1 MFIYLFTHA
10 CFRLVS
16 MSENP
21 ILSVDKKTW
30 NKWSF
35 YLNVIIFIIIAV
47 FIYLLILDAFNAGRV
62 YVQNDPTLLTNA
74 WIAVV
79 RDVAF
84 LAVGLVILFVQIFN
98 YHRQLSRRS
107 W

>member
-1 MFIYLFTHA
+1 MLYVGW
-10 CFRLVS
+10 CD
-16 MSENP
+16 MSENQ
-21 ILSVDKKTW
+21 ILPVDKRTW

-35 YLNVIIFIIIAV
+35 YINVVIFIIIAV
-47 FIYLLILDAFNAGRV
+47 IIYLLILDAFNAGRV
-62 YVQNDPTLLTNA
+62 FTQNDATLLTNA

-84 LAVGLVILFVQIFN
+84 LAVGLVILFVQMFN
-98 YHRQLSRRS
+98 YYRQLSRRS

>member
-1 MFIYLFTHA
+1 
-10 CFRLVS
+10 

-21 ILSVDKKTW
+21 VLPVDKKTW

-35 YLNVIIFIIIAV
+35 YINIVIFIIIAV
-47 FIYLLILDAFNAGRV
+47 FIYFLFRDAYEAGTVQGTSAAVDYLIWV
-62 YVQNDPTLLTNA
+62 M
-74 WIAVV
+74 

-84 LAVGLVILFVQIFN
+84 LAVGLVILFVQMFN
-98 YHRQLSRRS
+98 YYRQLSRRS

>member
-1 MFIYLFTHA
+1 MLIGGLFP
-10 CFRLVS
+10 

-21 ILSVDKKTW
+21 VMSVDKKTW

-35 YLNVIIFIIIAV
+35 YINIILFIVVAL
-47 FIYLLILDAFNAGRV
+47 FIYLVIIDSFNAGKV
-62 YVQNDPTLLTNA
+62 FSENDASLLTNA
-74 WIAVV
+74 WFVIV

-84 LAVGLVILFVQIFN
+84 LSAGLVILFVQMFN
-98 YHRQLSRRS
+98 YYRQLSRRS

>member
-1 MFIYLFTHA
+1 
-10 CFRLVS
+10 

-21 ILSVDKKTW
+21 ILPVDKKTW

-35 YLNVIIFIIIAV
+35 YINVIIFIIVAV
-47 FIYLLILDAFNAGRV
+47 VIWILILDAFNAGIV
-62 YVQNDPTLLTNA
+62 FAENYATNLDLTNA

-84 LAVGLVILFVQIFN
+84 LAVSLVILFVQMFN
-98 YHRQLSRRS
+98 YYRQLSRRS

>member
-1 MFIYLFTHA
+1 MFIYLFVHA
-10 CFRLVS
+10 LCRLVC

-21 ILSVDKKTW
+21 VLPVDKKTW

-35 YLNVIIFIIIAV
+35 YINVIIFIIIAV
-47 FIYLLILDAFNAGRV
+47 FIYFLFNDAYTAGMAHGTS
-62 YVQNDPTLLTNA
+62 YVTDKL
-74 WIAVV
+74 IAVM

-84 LAVGLVILFVQIFN
+84 LAVGLVILFVQMFN
-98 YHRQLSRRS
+98 YYRQLSRRS

>member
-1 MFIYLFTHA
+1 
-10 CFRLVS
+10 

-21 ILSVDKKTW
+21 ILPIDKKTW

-35 YLNVIIFIIIAV
+35 YINVILFLIIAI
-47 FIYLLILDAFNAGRV
+47 FIYLLIFDSFNAGIL
-62 YVQNDPTLLTNA
+62 YVENDTNLLTNA

-84 LAVGLVILFVQIFN
+84 LAVGIVILFVQMFN
-98 YHRQLSRRS
+98 YYRQFSRRS

>member
-1 MFIYLFTHA
+1 
-10 CFRLVS
+10 

-21 ILSVDKKTW
+21 ILPVDKKTW

-35 YLNVIIFIIIAV
+35 YINVIIFIIIAV
-47 FIYLLILDAFNAGRV
+47 FIYLLFLDALNAGNV
-62 YVQNDPTLLTNA
+62 YGDNYELTNA
-74 WIAVV
+74 LIAVM

-84 LAVGLVILFVQIFN
+84 LAVGLVILFVQMFN
-98 YHRQLSRRS
+98 YYRQLSRRS

>member
-1 MFIYLFTHA
+1 MFIYPFAHA
-10 CFRLVS
+10 LCRLVC

-21 ILSVDKKTW
+21 VLPIDKKTW

-35 YLNVIIFIIIAV
+35 YINVVIFIIIAV
-47 FIYLLILDAFNAGRV
+47 VIWLLILDAFSAGTVYGQNA
-62 YVQNDPTLLTNA
+62 TELTNA

-84 LAVGLVILFVQIFN
+84 LAVGLVILFVQMFN
-98 YHRQLSRRS
+98 YYRQLSRRS

>member
-1 MFIYLFTHA
+1 MFIYLFAHA
-10 CFRLVS
+10 LCRLVC

-21 ILSVDKKTW
+21 VLSVDKKTW

-35 YLNVIIFIIIAV
+35 YINVVIFIIIAV
-47 FIYLLILDAFNAGRV
+47 FIWQIIRDAYNAGTV
-62 YVQNDPTLLTNA
+62 YGVASQLTDA
-74 WIAVV
+74 WVAVV

-84 LAVGLVILFVQIFN
+84 LAVGLVILFVQMFN
-98 YHRQLSRRS
+98 YYRQLSRRS

>member
-1 MFIYLFTHA
+1 MLT
-10 CFRLVS
+10 CGLVP

-21 ILSVDKKTW
+21 VLPVDKKTW

-35 YLNVIIFIIIAV
+35 YINVILFIVVAV
-47 FIYLLILDAFNAGRV
+47 FIYLVIIDSFNAGKV
-62 YVQNDPTLLTNA
+62 FAENDTTLLSNA
-74 WIAVV
+74 WFVIV

-84 LAVGLVILFVQIFN
+84 LAAALVILFMQMFN
-98 YHRQLSRRS
+98 YYRQLSRRS

>member
-1 MFIYLFTHA
+1 
-10 CFRLVS
+10 

-21 ILSVDKKTW
+21 VLTVDKKTW

-35 YLNVIIFIIIAV
+35 YINVIIFIIIAV
-47 FIYLLILDAFNAGRV
+47 MIYLLILDAFNAGRV
-62 YVQNDPTLLTNA
+62 FTDSDTTQLTNA

-84 LAVGLVILFVQIFN
+84 LAVGLVILFVQMFN
-98 YHRQLSRRS
+98 YYRQLSRRS

>member
-1 MFIYLFTHA
+1 
-10 CFRLVS
+10 

-21 ILSVDKKTW
+21 VLPVDKKTW

-35 YLNVIIFIIIAV
+35 YINVILFIVIAV
-47 FIYLLILDAFNAGRV
+47 FIYLVIIDAFNAGKV
-62 YVQNDPTLLTNA
+62 SMENDVSLLSNA
-74 WIAVV
+74 WFVIV

-84 LAVGLVILFVQIFN
+84 LAAALVILFVQMFN
-98 YHRQLSRRS
+98 YYRQLSRRS

>member
-1 MFIYLFTHA
+1 
-10 CFRLVS
+10 

-21 ILSVDKKTW
+21 ILPVDKKTW

-35 YLNVIIFIIIAV
+35 YINIVLFIIIGV
-47 FIYLLILDAFNAGRV
+47 FIYLLILDAFNAGTL
-62 YVQNDPTLLTNA
+62 YAENDTNLLTNA
-74 WIAVV
+74 WFAIV

-84 LAVGLVILFVQIFN
+84 LSVSLVILFVQMFN
-98 YHRQLSRRS
+98 YYRQLSRRS

>member
-1 MFIYLFTHA
+1 
-10 CFRLVS
+10 

-21 ILSVDKKTW
+21 ILPVDKKTW

-35 YLNVIIFIIIAV
+35 YINVVLFIIIAV
-47 FIYLLILDAFNAGRV
+47 FIYLLILDAFNAGTL
-62 YVQNDPTLLTNA
+62 YAENDTSLLTNA
-74 WIAVV
+74 WFAIV

-84 LAVGLVILFVQIFN
+84 LAVCLVILFVQIFN
-98 YHRQLSRRS
+98 YYRQLSRRS

>member
-1 MFIYLFTHA
+1 
-10 CFRLVS
+10 

-21 ILSVDKKTW
+21 VLPVDKKTW
-30 NKWSF
+30 NKWLF
-35 YLNVIIFIIIAV
+35 YINVIIFIIIAV
-47 FIYLLILDAFNAGRV
+47 VIWILILDAFNAGKV
-62 YVQNDPTLLTNA
+62 YTENNATDLTNA

-84 LAVGLVILFVQIFN
+84 LAVGLVILFVQMFN
-98 YHRQLSRRS
+98 YYRQLSRRS

>member
-1 MFIYLFTHA
+1 
-10 CFRLVS
+10 

-21 ILSVDKKTW
+21 VLPVDKKTW

-35 YLNVIIFIIIAV
+35 YINVILFIVVAV
-47 FIYLLILDAFNAGRV
+47 FIYLVIIDSFNAGKV
-62 YVQNDPTLLTNA
+62 YAENDVTLLTNA
-74 WIAVV
+74 WFVVV

-84 LAVGLVILFVQIFN
+84 LAAALVILFVQMFN
-98 YHRQLSRRS
+98 YYRQLSRRS

>member
-1 MFIYLFTHA
+1 
-10 CFRLVS
+10 

-21 ILSVDKKTW
+21 VLSVDKKTW

-35 YLNVIIFIIIAV
+35 YINVILFIVVAV
-47 FIYLLILDAFNAGRV
+47 FIYLLIVDSFNAGKMFSE
-62 YVQNDPTLLTNA
+62 NDVTLLTNA
-74 WIAVV
+74 WFVIV

-84 LAVGLVILFVQIFN
+84 LAAALVILFVQMFN
-98 YHRQLSRRS
+98 YYRQLSRRS

>member
-1 MFIYLFTHA
+1 
-10 CFRLVS
+10 

-21 ILSVDKKTW
+21 VLPFDKKTW

-35 YLNVIIFIIIAV
+35 YINVVIFIIIAV
-47 FIYLLILDAFNAGRV
+47 MIYLLILDAFNAGSV
-62 YVQNDPTLLTNA
+62 FAQSDVTSLTNA

-84 LAVGLVILFVQIFN
+84 LAVGLVILFVQMFN
-98 YHRQLSRRS
+98 YYRQLSRRS

>member
-1 MFIYLFTHA
+1 
-10 CFRLVS
+10 

-21 ILSVDKKTW
+21 VLPVDKKTW

-35 YLNVIIFIIIAV
+35 YINVILFIVIAV
-47 FIYLLILDAFNAGRV
+47 FIYLVIIDSFNAGKAFLE
-62 YVQNDPTLLTNA
+62 NDTTVLSNA
-74 WIAVV
+74 WFVIV

-84 LAVGLVILFVQIFN
+84 LAAALVILFVQMFN
-98 YHRQLSRRS
+98 YYRQLSRRS

>member
-1 MFIYLFTHA
+1 
-10 CFRLVS
+10 

-21 ILSVDKKTW
+21 ILPVDKKTW

-35 YLNVIIFIIIAV
+35 YINVIIFIIVAV
-47 FIYLLILDAFNAGRV
+47 VIWILILDAFNAGIV
-62 YVQNDPTLLTNA
+62 YTENNATNLTNA

-84 LAVGLVILFVQIFN
+84 LAVGLVFLFVQMFN
-98 YHRQLSRRS
+98 YYRQLSRRS

>member
-1 MFIYLFTHA
+1 MFIYLFVHA
-10 CFRLVS
+10 LCRLVC

-21 ILSVDKKTW
+21 VLPVDKKTW

-35 YLNVIIFIIIAV
+35 YINVVIFIIIAV
-47 FIYLLILDAFNAGRV
+47 FIYLLFQDAYSAGTV
-62 YVQNDPTLLTNA
+62 YDIPSELRDGLITVM
-74 WIAVV
+74 

-84 LAVGLVILFVQIFN
+84 LAVGLVILFVQMFN
-98 YHRQLSRRS
+98 YYRQLSRRS

>member
-1 MFIYLFTHA
+1 M
-10 CFRLVS
+10 LVDGWCV

-21 ILSVDKKTW
+21 ILPVDKKTW

-35 YLNVIIFIIIAV
+35 YINVIIFIIIAV
-47 FIYLLILDAFNAGRV
+47 VIWILILDAFNAGTV
-62 YVQNDPTLLTNA
+62 YAQSNATLLTNA

-84 LAVGLVILFVQIFN
+84 LAVGLVILFVQMFN
-98 YHRQLSRRS
+98 YYRQLSRRS

>member
-1 MFIYLFTHA
+1 MFIYPFTHA
-10 CFRLVS
+10 LCRLVS

-21 ILSVDKKTW
+21 VLSVDKKTW

-35 YLNVIIFIIIAV
+35 YLNVVIFIIIAV

-84 LAVGLVILFVQIFN
+84 LAVGLVILFVQMFN
-98 YHRQLSRRS
+98 YYRQLSRRS

>member
-1 MFIYLFTHA
+1 MFIYAFAHA
-10 CFRLVS
+10 LCRFVF

-21 ILSVDKKTW
+21 GLSVDKKTW

-35 YLNVIIFIIIAV
+35 YLNVVIFIIIAV
-47 FIYLLILDAFNAGRV
+47 FIYLLIFDAFNAGNVFTR
-62 YVQNDPTLLTNA
+62 NDPTLLTNA

-84 LAVGLVILFVQIFN
+84 LTVGLVILFVQMFN
-98 YHRQLSRRS
+98 YYRQLSRRS

>member
-1 MFIYLFTHA
+1 
-10 CFRLVS
+10 

-21 ILSVDKKTW
+21 VLPVDKKTW

-35 YLNVIIFIIIAV
+35 YINVVIFIVIAI
-47 FIYLLILDAFNAGRV
+47 FIFLLIVDAYSAGIISTENNA
-62 YVQNDPTLLTNA
+62 TSLTNA
-74 WIAVV
+74 WIVIV

-84 LAVGLVILFVQIFN
+84 LAVGLVILFVQMFN
-98 YHRQLSRRS
+98 YYRQLSRRS